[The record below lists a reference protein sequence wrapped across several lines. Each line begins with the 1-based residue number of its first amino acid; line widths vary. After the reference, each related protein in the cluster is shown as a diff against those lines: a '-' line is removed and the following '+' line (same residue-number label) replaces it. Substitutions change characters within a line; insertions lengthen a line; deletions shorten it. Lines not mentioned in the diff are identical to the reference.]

1 MIRVRLGRFDAGAGA
16 TRALYCD
23 DTLAFAA
30 ELGLKGG
37 AAS

>member
-1 MIRVRLGRFDAGAGA
+1 VIRVRLDCFHAGAGA
-16 TRALYCD
+16 ARALYRD
-23 DTLAFAA
+23 GALAFAA